1 MSRRHRR
8 HHHHHHNHTYT
19 TISSTDI
26 RWSSYGVA
34 EYGTVVLTTA
44 IIFCPHCKPRPLTKI
59 SANDLTAVRRN
70 FRVFGVVAIFYPH
83 MPIDKVWISVTACW
97 CVCVCVCVSQ
107 CVFVCTVTNFTAED
121 KANGVKFCT
130 AVHRHPRQ
138 GISHFCELCSPKS
151 PKSDEPRHQLHDV
164 YNYYSLAS
172 EHMIARRVDVGSTC
186 VDIRQ
191 SPKTDVLV
199 KF

>member
-97 CVCVCVCVSQ
+97 CVCVCVCVTV
-107 CVFVCTVTNFTAED
+107 CVCLYGYEF
-121 KANGVKFCT
+121 
-130 AVHRHPRQ
+130 HRR
-138 GISHFCELCSPKS
+138 G
-151 PKSDEPRHQLHDV
+151 
-164 YNYYSLAS
+164 
-172 EHMIARRVDVGSTC
+172 
-186 VDIRQ
+186 
-191 SPKTDVLV
+191 
-199 KF
+199 